1 MAPSLLSKSV
11 SDFVD
16 EVALKTPVPGGGSVA
31 ALAGA
36 LGAALALMVTHL
48 TLDKAGGDA
57 QDERL
62 AAVAARAQQL
72 KEALLA
78 AVDEDTQAFAAYIE
92 ARRMPKSTPEEK
104 KLRAESI
111 QEGLRQAALV
121 PLRTAELS
129 LEVMR
134 LAHEAL
140 VHGKPSAMT
149 DAAVGAQMGF
159 AAVQGGVWNTHINL
173 IDIEDPAFRRETES
187 KCTELMASADRL
199 LEELAEVADRRMR

>member
-1 MAPSLLSKSV
+1 MDESLLSRSV
-11 SDFVD
+11 VEFTD
-16 EVALKTPVPGGGSVA
+16 EVSRKTPIPGGGSVA

-36 LGAALALMVTHL
+36 LGAALALMVIDL
-48 TLDKAGGDA
+48 TLDEAGGDA

-78 AVDEDTQAFAAYIE
+78 GVDEDTQAFATYLE
-92 ARRMPKSTPEEK
+92 ARRLPKSTPEEK
-104 KLRAESI
+104 ALRVERI
-111 QEGLRQAALV
+111 QEGLRQAAHV
-121 PLRTAELS
+121 PLRTAEQS

-149 DAAVGAQMGF
+149 DAAVGGQMAF
-159 AAVQGGVWNTHINL
+159 AGVQGGVWNTRINL
-173 IDIEDPAFRRETES
+173 VDIKDASFRREMES
-187 KCTELMASADRL
+187 KCEELKVSADRL
-199 LEELAEVADRRMR
+199 LDELAEVVDRRMR